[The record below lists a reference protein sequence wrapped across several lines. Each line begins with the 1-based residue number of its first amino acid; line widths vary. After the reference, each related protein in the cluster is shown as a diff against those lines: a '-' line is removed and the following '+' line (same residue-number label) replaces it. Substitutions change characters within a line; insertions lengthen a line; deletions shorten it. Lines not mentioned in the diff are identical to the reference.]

1 MTPRRIAGE
10 AGEPGAAESGMTL
23 VEILVVLA
31 IIGVAA
37 GATVLGVGAAT
48 RAPSAESEARRLAEQ
63 IQLAADDAM
72 VTDRTLALEW
82 DERGYRLVALG
93 GDGSAGGGRDK
104 GAFRRHGLPAGM
116 RLTVV
121 GATSPA
127 VLGID
132 GTGVPFTARLAN
144 ATDRWSIGYDG
155 LKAMARR
162 MAPR

>member
-1 MTPRRIAGE
+1 
-10 AGEPGAAESGMTL
+10 MTL
-23 VEILVVLA
+23 VEMLVVLA

-37 GATVLGVGAAT
+37 GATVLGIGAAT
-48 RAPSAESEARRLAEQ
+48 RAPSAESEARRLAEE

-72 VTDRTLALEW
+72 VTDRALALEW
-82 DERGYRLVALG
+82 SPNGYRLVVLG
-93 GDGSAGGGRDK
+93 DDGSVDGTPSSGP
-104 GAFRRHGLPAGM
+104 FRRHFLPNGM
-116 RLTVV
+116 RLAVV

-155 LKAMARR
+155 LKAVARR
-162 MAPR
+162 IPPG